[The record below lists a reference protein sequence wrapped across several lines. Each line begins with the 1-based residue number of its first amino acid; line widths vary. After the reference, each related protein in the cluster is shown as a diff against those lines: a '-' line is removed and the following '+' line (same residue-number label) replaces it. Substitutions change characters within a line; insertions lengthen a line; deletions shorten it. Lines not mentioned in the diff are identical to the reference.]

1 MSLRKKRQP
10 RLETIIRRQTRCPRS
25 RIFVPDPLMDLPSL
39 DEVKLFLDL
48 DKTDE
53 LPYIKDKFDCDN
65 FSGVLRGKA
74 LLYGQSRGENWAFGD
89 CESNKYGG
97 HRFNLVVVKPNAMVY
112 YIEPQTDTFFTQPGR
127 FKFIVL

>member
-1 MSLRKKRQP
+1 
-10 RLETIIRRQTRCPRS
+10 
-25 RIFVPDPLMDLPSL
+25 MDLPSL
-39 DEVKLFLDL
+39 NEVKTFLRL
-48 DKTDE
+48 DETDK

-74 LLYGQSRGENWAFGD
+74 LLYSQSRGENWAFGD

-112 YIEPQTDTFFTQPGR
+112 YIEPQTDRFFTQPGR
-127 FKFIVL
+127 FRFIVL